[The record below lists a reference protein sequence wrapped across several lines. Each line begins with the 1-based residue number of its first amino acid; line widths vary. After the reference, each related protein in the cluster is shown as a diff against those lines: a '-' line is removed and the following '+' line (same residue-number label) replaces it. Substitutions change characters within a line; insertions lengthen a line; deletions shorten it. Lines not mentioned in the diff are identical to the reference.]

1 VLLGKGAPLQRGL
14 LALPANFRLGWPL
27 QTKKCHLDGEVPG
40 RLVRLEMLKLGGHD
54 LVQQRVEFA
63 EVGQFVDRLFMATFD
78 K

>member
-1 VLLGKGAPLQRGL
+1 
-14 LALPANFRLGWPL
+14 
-27 QTKKCHLDGEVPG
+27 
-40 RLVRLEMLKLGGHD
+40 MLKLGGHD